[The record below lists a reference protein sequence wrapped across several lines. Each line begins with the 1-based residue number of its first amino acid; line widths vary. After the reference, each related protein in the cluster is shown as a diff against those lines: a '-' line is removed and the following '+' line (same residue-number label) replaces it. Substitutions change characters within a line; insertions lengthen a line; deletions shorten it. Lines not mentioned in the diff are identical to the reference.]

1 MSKKLQLVL
10 DLDETLINNVPRPV
24 WQALSEI
31 EQNKY
36 KVVSDSIG
44 DSVFVIRPYVKE
56 LLDFA
61 FENSVVS
68 IWTWAGKD
76 YAHEVAA
83 LLTDG
88 APQKFANIWSEK
100 DSNNAFEIFN
110 KGKDL
115 NHLWLHLSDG
125 TMLPCNTIL
134 VDDLETNTKH
144 VSNKNNSIQVP
155 AFELFSEK
163 SGKYN
168 DLSSDKALLNVIDL
182 LKGVISDKDFCAT
195 DEKSPFT
202 SFHKVASTHNGGLRK
217 PPTLKRKQR
226 KGTKG
231 SRVRSYK
238 S

>member
-36 KVVSDSIG
+36 KVVSDSVG
-44 DSVFVIRPYVKE
+44 DSVFVIRPHVKE
-56 LLDFA
+56 LLDFG

-76 YAHEVAA
+76 YAHEVAN
-83 LLTDG
+83 LLTG
-88 APQKFANIWSEK
+88 GNPQKFANIWSEK
-100 DSNNAFEIFN
+100 DSNDAFEIFN
-110 KGKDL
+110 RGKDL

-125 TMLPCNTIL
+125 AMLPCNTIL

-144 VSNKNNSIQVP
+144 VANKNNSIQVP
-155 AFELFSEK
+155 AFELFAEK

-168 DLSSDKALLNVIDL
+168 DLSDDKALLNVIDL
-182 LKGVISDKDFCAT
+182 LKDVIADERFCAT
-195 DEKSPFT
+195 VDTSPFT
-202 SFHKVASTHNGGLRK
+202 SFHKVSSAHIGGQRK
-217 PPTLKRKQR
+217 RPSLKRKLR

-231 SRVRSYK
+231 SRARSYK

>member
-10 DLDETLINNVPRPV
+10 DLDETLINYVPRPV
-24 WQALSEI
+24 WQGLSEV

-36 KVVSDSIG
+36 KVVSDSTG
-44 DSVFVIRPYVKE
+44 DYFYVIRPYVKE

-68 IWTWAGKD
+68 IWTWASKD

-83 LLTDG
+83 LLTGG

-100 DSNNAFEIFN
+100 DSNDAFEIFN

-115 NHLWLHLSDG
+115 KHLWLHLSEGD
-125 TMLPCNTIL
+125 MLPCNTIL

-144 VSNKNNSIQVP
+144 VSNKNNAIQVP

-163 SGKYN
+163 SGAYN
-168 DLSSDKALLNVIDL
+168 DLSADKALLNVIDL
-182 LKGVISDKDFCAT
+182 LKGVIADKSFCT
-195 DEKSPFT
+195 TYERSPFT
-202 SFHKVASTHNGGLRK
+202 SFHKVASAHNGGQRK
-217 PPTLKRKQR
+217 QPTLKRKQR

-238 S
+238 N

>member
-10 DLDETLINNVPRPV
+10 DLDETLVNNVQRPV
-24 WQALSEI
+24 WQGLSEL

-36 KVVSDSIG
+36 NAVSDSVSDSI
-44 DSVFVIRPYVKE
+44 FVIRPHVKE

-61 FENSVVS
+61 FENCVVS

-83 LLTDG
+83 LLTEG
-88 APQKFANIWSEK
+88 VPQKFANIWSEK
-100 DSNNAFEIFN
+100 DSNDAFEIFN

-115 NHLWLHLSDG
+115 HHLWLHLSDG
-125 TMLPCNTIL
+125 ILLPCNTIL

-155 AFELFSEK
+155 AFELFDEK

-168 DLSSDKALLNVIDL
+168 DLSADKALLNVIDV
-182 LKGVISDKDFCAT
+182 LKGVIADKDFCST

-202 SFHKVASTHNGGLRK
+202 SFHKVSAVHNGGQRK
-217 PPTLKRKQR
+217 QPTLKRKRR

-231 SRVRSYK
+231 SRVRQDK
-238 S
+238 N

>member
-10 DLDETLINNVPRPV
+10 DLDETLINYLLRPV
-24 WQALSEI
+24 WQGLPEA

-36 KVVSDSIG
+36 KVVLDSAG
-44 DSVFVIRPYVKE
+44 DYFYVIRPYVKE

-68 IWTWAGKD
+68 IWTWASKD

-83 LLTDG
+83 LLTGDN
-88 APQKFANIWSEK
+88 PQKFANIWSEK
-100 DSNNAFEIFN
+100 DSNDAFEIFN

-115 NHLWLHLSDG
+115 HHLWLHLSDG
-125 TMLPCNTIL
+125 DMLPCNTIL

-144 VSNKNNSIQVP
+144 TSNKNNAIQVP
-155 AFELFSEK
+155 AFELFAEK
-163 SGKYN
+163 SGKYK
-168 DLSSDKALLNVIDL
+168 DLSDDRSLLNVIDV
-182 LKGVISDKDFCAT
+182 LKGVLADKNFCA
-195 DEKSPFT
+195 DEKISPFT
-202 SFHKVASTHNGGLRK
+202 SFHKVSSTHTGGQRK
-217 PPTLKRKQR
+217 QPSLKRKQR

-231 SRVRSYK
+231 SRARSYK